1 LLVLNYLVILFFYPA
16 GGAHGTTPSG
26 PPAGNTTTGATGGL
40 GAMGSADFARNASF
54 FVADSALNPMNL

>member
-16 GGAHGTTPSG
+16 GGAHGTTPLG
-26 PPAGNTTTGATGGL
+26 PPGNTTTVATGGL

-54 FVADSALNPMNL
+54 FVADSVLNPMKL